1 MAAEGRDTATPEE
14 QEILSGFTGWGQF
27 PTLFNTTSS
36 EWTKERKQLKD
47 LLSADEFKA
56 ADSASGNTN
65 KPSWHAASRATLNSH
80 FTSPQIVDAHWQA
93 AQRLGFDGGR
103 YLEPSIGSGYYVG
116 MMPEELAKKTSVTGV
131 ELDRT
136 TAQVA
141 QALYPSASIRHQGFE
156 QFQAPDNFFDLAAS
170 NVPFGDYPIH
180 ERRYNRFQAP
190 IHDHF
195 FLKSLDKV
203 RPGGLVMHI
212 TSTGTM
218 DKGNSRIRK
227 EMASQADLIAA
238 IRLPGK
244 THADAAG
251 TEVVTDLIILRKRT
265 DAGEAPEE
273 TPEDVQPDPG
283 YTGVLTDSLG
293 RVYHFV
299 DGKRVANDFWVETT
313 TVPDPAGGEDI
324 PVNQY
329 FADNPQQILGT
340 LDRTG
345 TMYRSD
351 SKNVTPPE
359 DFDGALQAAIERLP
373 EGIYKPSDGTRTG
386 TPELVA
392 TDVKNG
398 TLSIRD
404 GEAVQYRSGAYYRI
418 DVPKAA
424 IDRIADA
431 DKLRNTLRDL
441 IGQDKAGETSDEAR
455 VRLNEHYD
463 AFVKAHGA
471 LHDTANLRT
480 LAQDPDMP
488 LLLSLENW
496 DAKKKKATK
505 ADIFE
510 HNTIRPGVS
519 VTSAESIIEGLGVSL
534 NETGRVDVEMIASL
548 TGMTKEHVEDEFRH
562 SGLAFHDPEQGW
574 QSRAEYLSGNVR
586 HKLKLA
592 QAAAEQDPNFKPNVL
607 ALEANQPD
615 EIAHDDIS
623 ARLGVPWIPREDMNS
638 FAAHLLNGEAK
649 DFDIRYV
656 SATGGWVADYARGG
670 NNWISSGP
678 AANAWGTPRKS
689 FMTILDAALN
699 NKSIKV
705 YGDEDADGKKQLDKK
720 ATDDVRGKIQDMRD
734 AFAEWLWSSP
744 ERRSRLHKLYNDEYN
759 NIRPMEYDGSHLTYP
774 GMNPSFKMRSVQDNF
789 VWQTI
794 TRGKGIL
801 AHEVGIGKT
810 STMVAAAMELRRL
823 GLAKKPAIVCLK
835 ANLEQLTAD
844 AQSLY
849 PGARILSTSGQF
861 TADKRKEMVSRIATG
876 DYDMVFM
883 SHDHLNMLP
892 MSSEVQQRFISQEIE
907 ELEAAAALVQT
918 EDKSRKS
925 NAVKALEKRKA
936 TLEAR
941 LQKAIDSKKDD
952 QITFEETGID
962 FLMVDEAQAYK
973 NLPVYTSMQELA
985 GISSAP
991 SDRASNMLMRTRWL
1005 QEQHDGRGVVF
1016 ATGTPISNSM
1026 AEMYSLQRYLQPEE
1040 LEARG
1045 LTTFDAWAN
1054 TFGEFETSLE
1064 PDLKGGYKSKT
1075 RFSNFVNVPELM
1087 QIARQDMDVRRV
1099 DSLPPNPDK
1108 SPAVLRPNKREHMV
1122 LAPATD
1128 VVKSMMTDI
1137 HSRARAI
1144 EGKRA
1149 EKGADNPL
1157 SITTAGRQGSVD
1169 PRLYDSS
1176 FEDHPDSKVNKMV
1189 RNVLERYK
1197 DPEFKGQTQLIFS
1210 DIGVH
1215 PNGSSGFHLYG
1226 DIIDKL
1232 VKGGIPRE
1240 EIADFSQLEGK
1251 ARLDAASRLRSGK
1264 TRIAIGGTERLG
1276 TGLNVQTRLTALH
1289 HIDVPYKPAATEQRN
1304 GRGHRFGNQ
1313 NKDIDVFHYITEGS
1327 LDEMSWGIVGRK
1339 ANFIKQAVTDPKAG
1353 QRRIS
1358 EEDAEALTPQQL
1370 MAAASGDMRIL
1381 ERVNLRSQ
1389 VDTLTRA
1396 RSRHERNQ
1404 EELKSRS
1411 VSAARKVENLVAQ
1424 AKRVASDSSAVS
1436 KDFHIDV
1443 NGKQTTDSTKA
1454 KEMLADAIAEADQQ
1468 QHAHRSNVYPYR
1480 EPDPVHIGSV
1490 RGLKLLR
1497 DAGSYTLEGPSG
1509 ERYRTGDSLQS
1520 IEHVIRNLPKR
1531 EETLKAEAAHTR
1543 GDIESITRQIG
1554 KTFSQAAALEAAR
1567 ANLDR
1572 LDKELKGEQANPLQ
1586 MSEQYS
1592 RSFSGFQSALFAA
1605 LRQQSVERY
1614 AKTWQEQQHPRAA
1627 DGRFGDKAGQHDTA
1641 SKIKD
1646 AAVLMPDAIPEQKS
1660 APKSMPMR
1668 DPVESI
1674 ADYKANG
1681 TRSAAF
1687 KDWFGDWES
1696 DPANASK
1703 VVDEN
1708 GEPQPQHGS
1717 PQKVYHGTTGKQFES
1732 FSKEGLDS
1740 KALYGPGFY
1749 FTADPHVA
1757 QSYAALRSLHSGE
1770 ADTHVIEAYMRI
1782 QKPFDADRDTFEF
1795 VDGKGPMTFQA
1806 ARMHMNYTSG
1816 PWDRNGDSFVAEYCN
1831 KKLQA
1836 AGYDGITHTESAER
1850 FQHFNAEATAD
1861 EHRVWIAFEPNQIK
1875 STDNQGTFDMDDNRM
1890 KYQRD
1895 RYAGL
1900 FDEAKHPRDHGKF
1913 AKKPGV
1919 AGQQMG
1925 LFHGDEQPGQ
1935 QKTLFNVV
1943 KPKASSKQQV
1953 AAKIQASLLERI
1965 EDDLKR
1971 KSVDAK
1977 PLAGQ
1982 KELFSRV
1989 RSDMTRFIASQ
2000 YNDDIDRYD
2009 MPGQRDLFSGGERRS
2024 TKTQGKMRWVT
2035 IGGHADGEA
2044 QHAGGQAVKID
2055 GDGTIIG
2062 GNVPKSWQGQNV
2074 RTAASGGSAGGGR
2087 PGSQDQQSAPV
2098 AAPAQKQG
2106 QPVTLGVKQLGNRWY
2121 AMATLPDGK
2130 MVTRSHDDREAAV
2143 KLGHDDIERAGHH
2156 VGGEQSHLKGL
2167 WNTMKKGEA
2176 ATQPAAS
2183 SGTSS
2188 GTSSV
2193 DAAIGTLTHVQN
2205 VDQVTGQA
2213 GSIWDNMESARKE
2226 YPDRKEFAK
2235 AVADKWREGRAA
2247 AFDAKRGGER
2257 HDDLLGASRA
2267 AFKHNG
2273 QTIDADA
2280 AAQRAADR
2288 AAAPVAEESADTD
2301 YGWQDPPFE
2310 KMPGEMSD
2318 AGRAIEQKTQQRARD
2333 DYAKFRAAY
2342 VQKNGRLDADGNLA
2356 AITLNTD
2363 EWREHFPEYHGTNAS
2378 EVHEACSYLN
2388 KRLLNEAL
2396 HTLKGKGNNT
2406 ILTLAGGGGSGKGTA
2421 TQEFL
2426 AGKDYPIILD
2436 QVSDKV
2442 TKSFDAI
2449 KKAKDNGYDAEIM
2462 YVDREPSDA
2471 FRNGVRSRALH
2482 SRKKGEPAR
2491 TVPVDIAL
2499 KANIAARNA
2508 MVELIQSNPDSKWSV
2523 VNNNNGYGQAVQ
2535 LTNPEDAVQF
2545 LQRQDFDFESL
2556 KEAMTNDTKRLH
2568 ERGELP
2574 DDIAEGLLPGYTV
2587 KNGRLQPRSASG
2599 SNRDGSQDEREGSGG
2614 VSGAEDQGAAHR
2626 SSGEGTEAA
2635 GGGIPEPGTDG
2646 FMNVNDLERDPTR
2659 FQYKMNTNAEG
2670 VTNQFSDVKYN
2681 PMLGGKLAVWK
2692 DPENGKAYVVNGH
2705 HRHELAQRSGYDG
2718 QVTVHHIDAKTHE
2731 EARAFGALI
2740 NIAGGN
2746 GTAVDAAKFMRDTG
2760 TSLDEMSEK
2769 GVSVTQGMG
2778 RDAGILAKLSP
2789 RLFGQ
2794 LAQGLYRQGRALAIG
2809 QHLDNHEDQERVSK
2823 LVDQREDKTGR
2834 TVSDTTVAEIARQ
2847 AAVASRTTEKQKGLF
2862 GEEED
2867 DRSLFI
2873 ERAELVGG
2881 LRRQMA
2887 ERLNKFKAVSTDKAA
2902 GVLSENNS
2910 IDAGANRAEA
2920 DRLRNQ
2926 VADFDREST
2935 LRGPVGDILNK
2946 AAKEYADEP
2955 KRKPEILKRLASD
2968 ISEHFAN
2975 LQSGPRS
2982 GDGPDRPEQSDSSG
2996 GIEERQPYKSAPGQR
3011 DFFSRQRS
3019 GQRSVRMTDPVALAS
3034 AITSRIMERV

>member
-14 QEILSGFTGWGQF
+14 QETLSGFTGWGQF

-251 TEVVTDLIILRKRT
+251 TEVVTDLVILRKRT

-373 EGIYKPSDGTRTG
+373 EGIYKPSDGTRAG

-424 IDRIADA
+424 IDRIAAA
-431 DKLRNTLRDL
+431 DKLRNTLREL

-455 VRLNEHYD
+455 VKLNDHYD

-510 HNTIRPGVS
+510 HNTIRPAVS
-519 VTSAESIIEGLGVSL
+519 VTSAESVVEGLGVSL

-678 AANAWGTPRKS
+678 AANAWGTPHKS

-861 TADKRKEMVSRIATG
+861 TAGKRKEMVSRIATG

-962 FLMVDEAQAYK
+962 FLMVDESQAYK

-1572 LDKELKGEQANPLQ
+1572 LDKELKGE
-1586 MSEQYS
+1586 MS
-1592 RSFSGFQSALFAA
+1592 
-1605 LRQQSVERY
+1605 
-1614 AKTWQEQQHPRAA
+1614 
-1627 DGRFGDKAGQHDTA
+1627 A
-1641 SKIKD
+1641 ST
-1646 AAVLMPDAIPEQKS
+1646 
-1660 APKSMPMR
+1660 
-1668 DPVESI
+1668 
-1674 ADYKANG
+1674 N
-1681 TRSAAF
+1681 
-1687 KDWFGDWES
+1687 
-1696 DPANASK
+1696 
-1703 VVDEN
+1703 
-1708 GEPQPQHGS
+1708 
-1717 PQKVYHGTTGKQFES
+1717 
-1732 FSKEGLDS
+1732 
-1740 KALYGPGFY
+1740 
-1749 FTADPHVA
+1749 
-1757 QSYAALRSLHSGE
+1757 
-1770 ADTHVIEAYMRI
+1770 DTHID
-1782 QKPFDADRDTFEF
+1782 K
-1795 VDGKGPMTFQA
+1795 
-1806 ARMHMNYTSG
+1806 
-1816 PWDRNGDSFVAEYCN
+1816 
-1831 KKLQA
+1831 
-1836 AGYDGITHTESAER
+1836 
-1850 FQHFNAEATAD
+1850 
-1861 EHRVWIAFEPNQIK
+1861 
-1875 STDNQGTFDMDDNRM
+1875 
-1890 KYQRD
+1890 
-1895 RYAGL
+1895 YAGL

-1965 EDDLKR
+1965 EDDLKK

-2098 AAPAQKQG
+2098 EAPAQKQG

-2176 ATQPAAS
+2176 ATQPAVS
-2183 SGTSS
+2183 SE
-2188 GTSSV
+2188 TSSV
-2193 DAAIGTLTHVQN
+2193 DAAIGKLTHVQN

-2288 AAAPVAEESADTD
+2288 ASAPVAEESADTD

-2318 AGRAIEQKTQQRARD
+2318 AGRAIEQKTQQRARE

-2342 VQKNGRLDADGNLA
+2342 IQKNGRMDADGNLA

-2363 EWREHFPEYHGTNAS
+2363 EWREHFPEYHGTNAA

-2599 SNRDGSQDEREGSGG
+2599 SNRDGAQDEREGSGG

-2626 SSGEGTEAA
+2626 SSGERTEAA

-2809 QHLDNHEDQERVSK
+2809 QHLDNHDDQERVSK

>member
-14 QEILSGFTGWGQF
+14 QATLSGFTGWGQF

-36 EWTKERKQLKD
+36 DWTKERKQLKE

-65 KPSWHAASRATLNSH
+65 KPSWAAASRATLNSH
-80 FTSPQIVDAHWQA
+80 FTAPQIVDAHWQA

-116 MMPEELAKKTSVTGV
+116 MMPEDLAKKTSVTGV

-141 QALYPSASIRHQGFE
+141 QKLYPSASIRHQGFE

-170 NVPFGDYPIH
+170 NVPFGDYQIH

-218 DKGNSRIRK
+218 DKANSKVRK
-227 EMASQADLIAA
+227 AIAAQADLIAA

-251 TEVVTDLIILRKRT
+251 TEVVTDMIILRKRT

-273 TPEDVQPDPG
+273 TPEDVQPEPG

-299 DGKRVANDFWVETT
+299 DGKRVASDYWVETT

-329 FADNPQQILGT
+329 FADNPDQILGT

-345 TMYRSD
+345 TMYRAD

-359 DFDGALQAAIERLP
+359 DFDAALQAAIERLP

-404 GEAVQYRSGAYYRI
+404 GEAVQYRNGAYYRI

-431 DKLRNTLRDL
+431 DKLRNTFREL
-441 IGQDKAGETSDEAR
+441 IGQDKAGEASGASRE
-455 VRLNEHYD
+455 RLNEHYD

-471 LHDTANLRT
+471 LHETANLRT

-488 LLLSLENW
+488 LLLSLEHW
-496 DAKKKKATK
+496 DNKKKTATK

-510 HNTIRPGVS
+510 RNTIRPDAS
-519 VTSAESIIEGLGVSL
+519 VTSADSVIEGLGVSL

-548 TGMTKEHVEDEFRH
+548 TGKSQEDVEDEFRH
-562 SGLAFHDPEQGW
+562 SGLAFNDPEQGW

-586 HKLKLA
+586 RKLQLA
-592 QAAAEQDPNFKPNVL
+592 QAAAEQDPKFKPNVL

-623 ARLGVPWIPREDMNS
+623 ARLAVPWIPSEDMGA

-656 SATGGWVADYARGG
+656 TATGGWVADYARGG
-670 NNWISSGP
+670 NKWISSGA
-678 AANAWGTPRKS
+678 AANAWGTPHKS

-705 YGDEDADGKKQLDKK
+705 YGDEDADGKKQIDKK

-734 AFAEWLWSSP
+734 EFSDWLWSNQ
-744 ERRSRLHKLYNDEYN
+744 ERRTRLHKLYNDEYN

-774 GMNPSFKMRSVQDNF
+774 GMTPEFEMRSVQDNF

-810 STMVAAAMELRRL
+810 STMVAAAMELRRM

-844 AQSLY
+844 AQMLY

-861 TADKRKEMVSRIATG
+861 TAEKRKEMVSRIATG
-876 DYDMVFM
+876 DYDMIFM

-892 MSSEVQQRFISQEIE
+892 MSGEVQQRFIAQEIE
-907 ELEAAAALVQT
+907 ELEAAAALVET

-962 FLMVDEAQAYK
+962 FLFVDEAQAYK
-973 NLPVYTSMQELA
+973 NLPVYTSMQELS

-1099 DSLPPNPDK
+1099 DSLPPNADD
-1108 SPAVLRPNKREHMV
+1108 SPAVPRPNKREHMV
-1122 LAPATD
+1122 LSPATD
-1128 VVKSMMTDI
+1128 AVKSMMSDI
-1137 HSRARAI
+1137 HARAREI
-1144 EGKRA
+1144 EGKKP
-1149 EKGADNPL
+1149 EKGGDNPL

-1169 PRLYDSS
+1169 PRLYDPS

-1189 RNVLERYK
+1189 RNVLDRYK
-1197 DPEFKGQTQLIFS
+1197 DPEFNGQAQLIFS

-1215 PNGSSGFHLYG
+1215 PNSTSGFHLYG

-1232 VKGGIPRE
+1232 VKGGIPRD

-1251 ARLDAASRLRSGK
+1251 ARLAAASRLRSGK

-1304 GRGHRFGNQ
+1304 GRGHRFGNK

-1404 EELKSRS
+1404 EELKARS
-1411 VSAARKVENLVAQ
+1411 ISAARKVENLIAQ
-1424 AKRVASDSSAVS
+1424 AKRVASDSASVS
-1436 KDFHIDV
+1436 SDFHIDV
-1443 NGKQTTDSTKA
+1443 HGRRTTESAKA
-1454 KEMLADAIAEADQQ
+1454 KDLLAEAILAADHT
-1468 QHAHRSNVYPYR
+1468 QHKHRSNVYPYR
-1480 EPDPVHIGSV
+1480 EPEPVHLGSV
-1490 RGLKLLR
+1490 RGLKLYR
-1497 DAGSYTLEGPSG
+1497 DDGSYTLEGPSG

-1520 IEHVIRNLPKR
+1520 IEHVLRNLPKR
-1531 EETLKAEAAHTR
+1531 EATLREEAAQTR
-1543 GDIESITRQIG
+1543 GDIETISRQIG
-1554 KTFSQAAALEAAR
+1554 KAFSQTSELEAAR

-1572 LDKELKGEQANPLQ
+1572 LDKELKGEMAPPPND
-1586 MSEQYS
+1586 MN
-1592 RSFSGFQSALFAA
+1592 
-1605 LRQQSVERY
+1605 VE
-1614 AKTWQEQQHPRAA
+1614 K
-1627 DGRFGDKAGQHDTA
+1627 
-1641 SKIKD
+1641 
-1646 AAVLMPDAIPEQKS
+1646 
-1660 APKSMPMR
+1660 
-1668 DPVESI
+1668 
-1674 ADYKANG
+1674 
-1681 TRSAAF
+1681 
-1687 KDWFGDWES
+1687 
-1696 DPANASK
+1696 
-1703 VVDEN
+1703 
-1708 GEPQPQHGS
+1708 
-1717 PQKVYHGTTGKQFES
+1717 
-1732 FSKEGLDS
+1732 
-1740 KALYGPGFY
+1740 
-1749 FTADPHVA
+1749 
-1757 QSYAALRSLHSGE
+1757 
-1770 ADTHVIEAYMRI
+1770 
-1782 QKPFDADRDTFEF
+1782 
-1795 VDGKGPMTFQA
+1795 
-1806 ARMHMNYTSG
+1806 
-1816 PWDRNGDSFVAEYCN
+1816 
-1831 KKLQA
+1831 
-1836 AGYDGITHTESAER
+1836 
-1850 FQHFNAEATAD
+1850 
-1861 EHRVWIAFEPNQIK
+1861 
-1875 STDNQGTFDMDDNRM
+1875 
-1890 KYQRD
+1890 
-1895 RYAGL
+1895 YAGL

-1913 AKKPGV
+1913 SSKPGNESAQPWPGHENDAKPKPTASQQSELDYSQPKVQDPDMAPVKWSEAASGAKKPAGV

-1925 LFHGDEQPGQ
+1925 LFHGNEQAGQ
-1935 QKTLFNVV
+1935 QKSLFNVV
-1943 KPKASSKQQV
+1943 KPTSKKKMV
-1953 AAKIQASLLERI
+1953 EKIQASLLERI
-1965 EDDLKR
+1965 EDDLKK

-1977 PLAGQ
+1977 PIGGQ
-1982 KELFSRV
+1982 KELFSMRNAFLMEHYNKKNQTSLKFEESKHPRASDGRFGSKPGEHTAKQSEYKSRIAAAMFRQMAAELSGKQSVDAVDNSPIGAGDFVQWQPQGTSQFTEPKRV
-1989 RSDMTRFIASQ
+1989 AHVDGDYAFLDGSMTGVPVAELSKWQASRQ
-2000 YNDDIDRYD
+2000 SVTPKQQPEQSSPAPKEADAKAVNVGDFVQWAPGGVKQFPESKRVVHVQDDYAFLDGSMTAVPVSELEKDKYARVKD
-2009 MPGQRDLFSGGERRS
+2009 KPGQKDLFSGGTRRS
-2024 TKTQGKMRWVT
+2024 SKTQGKLHWVT
-2035 IGGHADGEA
+2035 IGGHSEGSK
-2044 QHAGGQAVKID
+2044 QHAGGQAVQID
-2055 GDGTIIG
+2055 GTGKIVG
-2062 GNVPKSWQGQNV
+2062 GNVPRQWQGKNI
-2074 RTAASGGSAGGGR
+2074 RTAAS
-2087 PGSQDQQSAPV
+2087 SQNQEKPQA
-2098 AAPAQKQG
+2098 AAPKQG
-2106 QPVTLGVKQLGNRWY
+2106 QPVTLGVKRLGNRWY

-2130 MVTRSHDDREAAV
+2130 QVTRSHEDRDGAV

-2167 WNTMKKGEA
+2167 WQTMKKGGA
-2176 ATQPAAS
+2176 ATTP
-2183 SGTSS
+2183 
-2188 GTSSV
+2188 
-2193 DAAIGTLTHVQN
+2193 
-2205 VDQVTGQA
+2205 
-2213 GSIWDNMESARKE
+2213 ESASVIPAGNPSE
-2226 YPDRKEFAK
+2226 SGQQAAPVST
-2235 AVADKWREGRAA
+2235 AVPATPTAA
-2247 AFDAKRGGER
+2247 PA
-2257 HDDLLGASRA
+2257 
-2267 AFKHNG
+2267 
-2273 QTIDADA
+2273 TP
-2280 AAQRAADR
+2280 
-2288 AAAPVAEESADTD
+2288 AAAPEMNAEND
-2301 YGWQDPPFE
+2301 YGFKDPGFE
-2310 KMPGEMSD
+2310 KMPGEMSA
-2318 AGRAIEQKTQQRARD
+2318 AGRAVEQSTQERARK
-2333 DYAKFRAAY
+2333 DYAKLRAAY

-2363 EWREHFPEYHGTNAS
+2363 EWREHFPEYRGTNAS

-2421 TQEFL
+2421 TKSFL
-2426 AGKDYPIILD
+2426 EGKDYPIILD

-2449 KKAKDNGYDAEIM
+2449 SKAKDNGYTAEIM

-2482 SRKKGEPAR
+2482 SRQKGEPAR

-2535 LTNPEDAVQF
+2535 LTDPNDAVQF

-2556 KEAMTNDTKRLH
+2556 EEAMTNDTKRLH
-2568 ERGELP
+2568 ERGEIP
-2574 DDIAEGLLPGYTV
+2574 DDIAEGLLPGHTV
-2587 KNGRLQPRSASG
+2587 KNGRLQPRSTGG
-2599 SNRDGSQDEREGSGG
+2599 SSRDGAQDEREGSGG

-2626 SSGEGTEAA
+2626 SPGTGTEGA

-2646 FMNVNDLERDPTR
+2646 FMNGNDLERDPSR

-2681 PMLGGKLAVWK
+2681 PMLGGKLAVWQ
-2692 DPENGKAYVVNGH
+2692 DPENGKSYVVNGH
-2705 HRHELAQRSGYDG
+2705 HRHELAQRSGYNG
-2718 QVTVHHIDAKTHE
+2718 QVTVHHIKAKDHE
-2731 EARAFGALI
+2731 EARAYGALI

-2760 TSLDEMSEK
+2760 TTLDQLSAK
-2769 GVSVTQGMG
+2769 GVSVTKGMG
-2778 RDAGILAKLSP
+2778 RDAGVLAKLSP
-2789 RLFGQ
+2789 RLFDK
-2794 LAQGLYRQGRALAIG
+2794 LAQGLYRQGRAMAIG

-2834 TVSDTTVAEIARQ
+2834 TLGDSTVAEIARQ
-2847 AAVASRTTEKQKGLF
+2847 AAVSSRKSETQKGLF
-2862 GEEED
+2862 GDETSD
-2867 DRSLFI
+2867 KNLFV
-2873 ERAELVGG
+2873 ERAELVSG
-2881 LRRQMA
+2881 LRRQMS

-2902 GVLSENNS
+2902 STLEGHNT
-2910 IDAGANRAEA
+2910 IDAGANRSEA
-2920 DRLRNQ
+2920 DKLSSQ
-2926 VADFDREST
+2926 MDDFDREST
-2935 LRGPVGDILNK
+2935 YSGPVSDIINK
-2946 AAKEYADEP
+2946 AAEQLADEP
-2955 KRKPEILKRLASD
+2955 RRKTAILKQLASD
-2968 ISEHFAN
+2968 IGQHFED
-2975 LQSGPRS
+2975 LQSGQQS
-2982 GDGPDRPEQSDSSG
+2982 GNGPDRQESGESSG
-2996 GIEERQPYKSAPGQR
+2996 GIEERQPYKSAPGQK
-3011 DFFSRQRS
+3011 DFFSRRRS
-3019 GQRSVRMTDPVALAS
+3019 GGRVTTDVSALALALAETLS
-3034 AITSRIMERV
+3034 PNGTSV